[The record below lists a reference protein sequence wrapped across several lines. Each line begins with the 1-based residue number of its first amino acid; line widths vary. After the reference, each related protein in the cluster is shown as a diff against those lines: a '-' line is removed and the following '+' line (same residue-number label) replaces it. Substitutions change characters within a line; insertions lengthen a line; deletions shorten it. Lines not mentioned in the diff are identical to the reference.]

1 MTDNVTFSFSAVAS
15 EFDEHISTSI
25 RGYNHLRDDVVGI
38 SKHFVI
44 DDTNVVDI
52 GCSAGTMLKRIK
64 DSNTQAPNAKY
75 VGIEIN
81 DNFRS
86 HWVEEPNLQYKVED
100 VRESEKLS
108 NMSLAISLFT
118 FQFIAERDRL
128 KLLKKIYDNLEDGGA
143 FITAEKIY
151 SQNAKVQNMFEFL
164 YYDYKKQNFS
174 EKEILDKE
182 QELRHLAKLTTE
194 NHLIRTLKGIGF
206 RGIQTFWRNHNFIG
220 VLAMKRPADGFD
232 EDE

>member
-1 MTDNVTFSFSAVAS
+1 MADNPTFSFSAVANN
-15 EFDEHISTSI
+15 FDEHINSSI

-38 SKHFVI
+38 SKHFI
-44 DDTNVVDI
+44 INDTNVVDI

-64 DSNTQAPNAKY
+64 DYNSQAPTANY

-81 DNFRS
+81 DDFKQ
-86 HWVEEPNLQYKVED
+86 HWIEDEPYLSYKVED
-100 VRESEKLS
+100 VRDSTQLS

-118 FQFIAERDRL
+118 FQFIVERDRL
-128 KLLKKIYDNLEDGGA
+128 TLMQKIYDNLEDGGA

-164 YYDYKKQNFS
+164 YYDFKKQNFS

-194 NHLIRTLKGIGF
+194 NLLMTQLRSIGF

-220 VLAMKRPADGFD
+220 VIAMKRPADGLND
-232 EDE
+232 D

>member
-1 MTDNVTFSFSAVAS
+1 
-15 EFDEHISTSI
+15 
-25 RGYNHLRDDVVGI
+25 
-38 SKHFVI
+38 
-44 DDTNVVDI
+44 
-52 GCSAGTMLKRIK
+52 MLKRIK
-64 DSNTQAPNAKY
+64 DANTQAPNARY

-81 DNFRS
+81 EDFSS

-100 VRESEKLS
+100 VRKSEELS

-128 KLLKKIYDNLEDGGA
+128 ALLKKIYDNLEDGGA

-194 NHLIRTLKGIGF
+194 NHLLRTLKSIGF

-220 VLAMKRPADGFD
+220 VLAMKRPADGNDD
-232 EDE
+232 E